1 MAAIIAGLFLSPA
14 LLQGCEMVGANDPSE
29 TPIDA
34 SSPTAAPTS
43 DTHPKL
49 RHPQLLDHAHGVRA
63 GGAGKM
69 EGESVG
75 LILGLNVYEAD
86 GITPRVLNR
95 YGITSRLLNR
105 YGDLIRIKVSVD
117 TITDALTVSIDGS
130 IYDDFMSDMET
141 DEDIAWVEPDFV
153 ISTSELGTT
162 SGSRY
167 DKQITP
173 WGIGRVAALTGETFF
188 ESFKMDYLVD
198 QPVSVYILDSGV
210 LSAPF
215 INDLFVVEQKDFTML
230 FENRDELYWDDTQA
244 ITNTGFDPGSSG
256 NPLDESGHG
265 THIAGIV
272 GAINNFH
279 GVVGVAPM
287 ARIHNL
293 KVLTAKGQT
302 DVTTMLAAV
311 EYVTRAKLASPATPM
326 VVNIS
331 LGMDI
336 GTTAYNVLDEAIA
349 ASIRAGIVYVVSA
362 GNSGKNVSTFSP
374 AHVKEAITVGSYN
387 VYNQFSPFSNHGAG
401 VDLLAPGEEIVSLT
415 HRLDEI
421 YAYESILASGTSFAA
436 PHVTGA
442 VVRYLGSNPAA
453 KPSAIES
460 YLKKN
465 AKSFVSGQPLNT
477 TNKSVSLEKLLGT
490 TGTKP
495 PASGS
500 TTETARR
507 TSTKSRK

>member
-14 LLQGCEMVGANDPSE
+14 LLQGCEMVGVNDPSE
-29 TPIDA
+29 TPIES

-49 RHPQLLDHAHGVRA
+49 RHPQLLDDARGVRA
-63 GGAGKM
+63 GRAGKLA
-69 EGESVG
+69 GESVN
-75 LILGLNVYEAD
+75 LILGLAMYEAD
-86 GITPRVLNR
+86 GITPRLLNR
-95 YGITSRLLNR
+95 YGITTRLLNR

-117 TITDALTVSIDGS
+117 TITDALTVSIDSS
-130 IYDDFMSDMET
+130 IYDAFLNDMET

-173 WGIGRVAALTGETFF
+173 WGVGRVAALTDESFLD
-188 ESFKMDYLVD
+188 SFKMNYLVD

-215 INDLFVVEQKDFTML
+215 INDLAVVEQKDFTML
-230 FENRDELYWDDTQA
+230 FENRDDLYWDDSLA
-244 ITNTGFDPGSSG
+244 ITETGYDPGQSG
-256 NPLDESGHG
+256 NPADESGHG

-272 GAINNFH
+272 GAVNNLH
-279 GVVGVAPM
+279 GVVGVAPR
-287 ARIHNL
+287 ALIHNL
-293 KVLTAKGQT
+293 KVLTAEGQT

-336 GTTAYNVLDEAIA
+336 GTSAYNVLDEAIA
-349 ASIRAGIVYVVSA
+349 ASIKAGVVYVVSA
-362 GNSGKNVSTFSP
+362 GNSGRDVSTISP
-374 AHVKEAITVGSYN
+374 AHVSGAITVGAYDVN
-387 VYNQFSPFSNHGAG
+387 NRFSSFSNRGAG
-401 VDLLAPGEEIVSLT
+401 VDLLAPGDAIISLT
-415 HRLDEI
+415 HRIDEI

-442 VVRYLGSNPAA
+442 VVRYLGSNPDA
-453 KPSAIES
+453 KPSAVES

-465 AKSFVSGQPLNT
+465 AKSFVNGQPSGT

-490 TGTKP
+490 TGTTAP
-495 PASGS
+495 GTSS
-500 TTETARR
+500 TTTTSRT
-507 TSTKSRK
+507 TSTKSK